1 MDKHSEV
8 FRSEPTEVGPNR
20 KQTENRR
27 EQMNLSDYDALILKN
42 GGRRD
47 FWVSHVDIIEQYI
60 KSAEKELI
68 RVRESAKSPAGLK
81 ADDRA
86 HATAAGKAIIWDPT
100 RGGMR
105 MPHLHYAGEIYILN
119 ESQWATFSKSAM
131 KALIDNLGKVK
142 KVTFENVMQVS
153 EALAQM

>member
-1 MDKHSEV
+1 
-8 FRSEPTEVGPNR
+8 
-20 KQTENRR
+20 
-27 EQMNLSDYDALILKN
+27 MNLSDYDVLTLKS

-47 FWVSHVDIIEQYI
+47 FWVSQVDMIERYI
-60 KSAEKELI
+60 KTAGNELI
-68 RVRESAKSPAGLK
+68 RIHVAAQSPVGLEAKTGAPA
-81 ADDRA
+81 A
-86 HATAAGKAIIWDPT
+86 AAGKAIIWDPT

-131 KALIDNLGKVK
+131 KALTDNLGKVQ